1 MSGFVVSRCVF
12 GIATTTTTTAAQ
24 FKALFGA
31 SRVPK
36 CGVRDKIAT
45 FDRSTH
51 VAVMCRNQLFYFQA
65 LWPNTG
71 DVAVAE
77 EDLVN
82 ILEAIR
88 NHASK
93 LHEAGNPETASEQ
106 NYQSSVSALGVL
118 TSLARGQW
126 ARTRNEMIDSS
137 KNNAESFKVVDS
149 ALFVLVL
156 DDYIPRTKHEA
167 AANMLHGSYRL
178 SEHTPSAGGGSKEYQ
193 SGSCTNRW
201 YDKLQVRSKLD
212 GMRNKHANQTH
223 FGSVCTVGSLF

>member
-1 MSGFVVSRCVF
+1 
-12 GIATTTTTTAAQ
+12 
-24 FKALFGA
+24 
-31 SRVPK
+31 
-36 CGVRDKIAT
+36 
-45 FDRSTH
+45 
-51 VAVMCRNQLFYFQA
+51 MCRNQLFYFQA

-93 LHEAGNPETASEQ
+93 LHEAGNPETACEQ

-126 ARTRNEMIDSS
+126 ARARNEMIDSS